1 MCALPREAPGRRVVR
16 RDRAAVVV
24 GGPGLDNARHAA
36 ERLAGEK
43 PLTGLVSAGYAGALV
58 SGLRVGDI
66 VVDTSVPHWREL
78 AEQRA
83 VLGRIATVDRVI
95 GPAAERAW
103 LAAQT
108 AAIAVDMESAAVAE
122 VAREHGLPFA
132 SVRAI
137 TDTPGRDLVLDWD
150 ACRRGDGTF
159 STPKLLAQAL
169 RSRRGIAEI
178 VQLWYA
184 SRLASYRLGLFLGE
198 MLGLDGTLS
207 Q

>member
-1 MCALPREAPGRRVVR
+1 MPREAPGRRVVR
-16 RDRAAVVV
+16 PDRAAVVV
-24 GGPGLDNARHAA
+24 GGPGLDNARRSA
-36 ERLAGEK
+36 ERLV
-43 PLTGLVSAGYAGALV
+43 TGQCVSALISSGYAGALV
-58 SGLRVGDI
+58 SGLKIGDV

-78 AEQRA
+78 AAQRA
-83 VLGRIATVDRVI
+83 VVGRIATVDRMI
-95 GPAAERAW
+95 GSAAERAW

-137 TDTPGRDLVLDWD
+137 TDTPGHDLVLDWD

-169 RSRRGIAEI
+169 HSRRGIAEI

-198 MLGLDGTLS
+198 MLGLDGTLA